1 MAHIVPHWN
10 LKGLEGEE
18 IVVTV
23 YTNCEELE
31 LYLNGKSLGKQEI
44 EKYGHGEWNVAYEPG
59 ELKVIGRRSGEDVA
73 EHVRKT
79 TKKPYRLVLKQDL
92 DFKADGAE
100 VGLFTCEC
108 VDEDG
113 LVVPNASPFVKFSVN
128 EEFEI
133 VGTGSDNC
141 DHNKVTLPER
151 KMYEGK
157 ITIGVR
163 SKGEVV
169 ASSSNAAPVTAL
181 PTPKEM
187 KLYAMNDELGM
198 ALIKIDIEQ

>member
-1 MAHIVPHWN
+1 MVHIVPHWN
-10 LKGLEGEE
+10 LQGLEGEE
-18 IVVTV
+18 FLVTV
-23 YTNCEELE
+23 YTNCDELE
-31 LYLNGKSLGKQEI
+31 LYLNGESLGVQQI
-44 EKYGHGEWNVAYEPG
+44 EKYGHGEWNVIYTPG
-59 ELKVIGRRSGEDVA
+59 ELKVVGRRDGKDVA

-92 DFKADGAE
+92 EFEANGSD

-113 LVVPNASPFVKFSVN
+113 LVVPNASPFVQFSVN
-128 EEFEI
+128 EEFDI

-141 DHNKVTLPER
+141 DHNPVTLPER
-151 KMYEGK
+151 KMYMGK
-157 ITIGVR
+157 ITIAVR

-169 ASSSNAAPVTAL
+169 ASSSNAAPVASL

-198 ALIKIDIEQ
+198 ALIKVKFYK